1 MEKMTL
7 NTLSDPQF
15 TLDKE
20 THTYSHK
27 DYPETEFQSVTTV
40 VGDHF
45 EIFDA
50 PRIAENLVT
59 NNPRYSGMTVE
70 ELMGKWNESS
80 RLGTRIHE
88 EIELFIY
95 DGRTPT
101 EQKAK
106 IGLNWLEQFKMK
118 SDFEILSEVMV
129 YSMELKIAGT
139 IDILAH
145 DLKTGNYELID
156 WKSSKKIQTESYR
169 GKVGTS
175 PVTRDI
181 QDCNFNHYALQL
193 SLYRYLLEE
202 YYSITVSNQM
212 IAHLTEDK
220 CHSIVTPYMKDHI
233 HAMVNQKART

>member
-1 MEKMTL
+1 MENKQL

-27 DYPETEFQSVTTV
+27 DYPDAEFQSVTTV

-95 DGRTPT
+95 EGRTPT
-101 EQKAK
+101 DPKAK

-145 DLKTGNYELID
+145 DLNI
-156 WKSSKKIQTESYR
+156 
-169 GKVGTS
+169 
-175 PVTRDI
+175 
-181 QDCNFNHYALQL
+181 
-193 SLYRYLLEE
+193 
-202 YYSITVSNQM
+202 
-212 IAHLTEDK
+212 
-220 CHSIVTPYMKDHI
+220 
-233 HAMVNQKART
+233 

>member
-27 DYPETEFQSVTTV
+27 DYPDAEFQSVTSV
-40 VGDHF
+40 VDDHF

-70 ELMGKWNESS
+70 ELMGKWNETS

-88 EIELFIY
+88 EIEIFIY
-95 DGRTPT
+95 EGKTPS
-101 EQKAK
+101 EPKAK

-118 SDFEILSEVMV
+118 SDFEIFSEVMV

-145 DLKTGNYELID
+145 DLKTGSYEVID
-156 WKSSKKIQTESYR
+156 WKSTKKIQTESYR

-175 PVTRDI
+175 PITRDI
-181 QDCNFNHYALQL
+181 PDCNFNHYALQL
-193 SLYRYLLEE
+193 SFYRYLLEE
-202 YYSITVSNQM
+202 YYSITVSKQI
-212 IAHLTEDK
+212 IAHLDEDK
-220 CHSIVTPYMKDHI
+220 CHSIVTPYMKDSI
-233 HAMVNQKART
+233 QAMVNRKIQD